1 MTRKT
6 LLRTIKAT
14 FGRYIAILAIIALG
28 VGFFTG
34 LKSAE
39 PAMRN
44 TAEDYFEEQNYY
56 DFQLLSTLG
65 LTEEDV
71 EAFAALNGVTAAEGG
86 YSMDALAEV
95 EGREEALAL
104 NFLTLTEET
113 ALAAL
118 TAGRVPDNAG
128 ECVADAAG
136 EPGEELGRPLPRR
149 TSGKPSTFPPPTLR
163 TRWTP
168 SP

>member
-44 TAEDYFEEQNYY
+44 TAEDYLDGLKFY

-71 EAFAALNGVTAAEGG
+71 DAFAALDGVTAAEGG

-95 EGREEALAL
+95 EGR
-104 NFLTLTEET
+104 
-113 ALAAL
+113 
-118 TAGRVPDNAG
+118 RI
-128 ECVADAAG
+128 
-136 EPGEELGRPLPRR
+136 PLCWSSCR
-149 TSGKPSTFPPPTLR
+149 
-163 TRWTP
+163 
-168 SP
+168 